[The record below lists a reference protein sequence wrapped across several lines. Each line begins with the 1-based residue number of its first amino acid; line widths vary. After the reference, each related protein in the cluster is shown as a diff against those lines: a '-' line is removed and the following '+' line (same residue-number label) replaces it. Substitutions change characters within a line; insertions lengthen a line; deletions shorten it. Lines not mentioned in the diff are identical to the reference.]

1 MGEMS
6 PQAKHRL
13 YRRCICFLAA
23 ASLAAA
29 VSRCALNS
37 GKRAAAQNDGRA
49 ATSPK
54 RNSDITIEEI
64 RDNGLVARFY
74 ASAEGRQ
81 RTAVLMLAGSGGG
94 FPDDAAARDLAA
106 SGYHVLAL
114 AYVKNWQGQPA
125 ELTRDRL
132 INVPLEYIFSALDW
146 LRARREVRPGGVAIM
161 GESRGAELALVVGS
175 YRQDV
180 VGVIAFSPSELRWGA
195 VRGGGPAWTL
205 NGVALP
211 YAQGKYNRSDP
222 LREFN
227 DVLDGPQEV
236 PAAASIEVERVHGPI
251 LLISS
256 KADQVWPSARM
267 SNDIE
272 RRLKEH
278 HFPFRVENIQ
288 FEDASHLLMG
298 FGPGI
303 TESRATPQF
312 VMHFGGT
319 PSGTEAA
326 RNAGWARI
334 KQFLASL

>member
-94 FPDDAAARDLAA
+94 FPDDAVARDLAA
-106 SGYHVLAL
+106 CGYHVLAL
-114 AYVKNWQGQPA
+114 AYVKHCQGRPA

-132 INVPLEYIFSALDW
+132 HHVPLAYLFTALDS
-146 LRARREVRPGGVAIM
+146 L
-161 GESRGAELALVVGS
+161 
-175 YRQDV
+175 
-180 VGVIAFSPSELRWGA
+180 
-195 VRGGGPAWTL
+195 
-205 NGVALP
+205 
-211 YAQGKYNRSDP
+211 
-222 LREFN
+222 
-227 DVLDGPQEV
+227 
-236 PAAASIEVERVHGPI
+236 
-251 LLISS
+251 
-256 KADQVWPSARM
+256 SA
-267 SNDIE
+267 
-272 RRLKEH
+272 
-278 HFPFRVENIQ
+278 
-288 FEDASHLLMG
+288 
-298 FGPGI
+298 
-303 TESRATPQF
+303 
-312 VMHFGGT
+312 
-319 PSGTEAA
+319 
-326 RNAGWARI
+326 
-334 KQFLASL
+334 